1 MSRIL
6 NASPALLLL
15 VLGIVLVLTGY
26 PQAATIILD
35 AAPGDWWGTCDGV
48 PVAVVVDS
56 TGIVVLPCEASVDV
70 RQVAEWVSDDG
81 ECEMEWR
88 K

>member
-1 MSRIL
+1 MTDAWLPIGFL
-6 NASPALLLL
+6 A
-15 VLGIVLVLTGY
+15 VFIVMVLTGY
-26 PQAATIILD
+26 PQAACIILD

-70 RQVAEWVSDDG
+70 RLVAEWTADDG
-81 ECEMEWR
+81 GCNCEWR
-88 K
+88 NE